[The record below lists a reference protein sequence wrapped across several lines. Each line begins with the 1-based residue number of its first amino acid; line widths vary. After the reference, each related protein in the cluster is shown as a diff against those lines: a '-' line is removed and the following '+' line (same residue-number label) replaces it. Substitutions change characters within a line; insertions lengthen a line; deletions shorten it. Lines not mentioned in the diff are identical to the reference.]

1 MIERK
6 DQLVE
11 NTWDIS
17 LLAKNAE
24 EWDKEL
30 EQAKAKFPEVEN
42 LKGTLGKSSDSL
54 YNALCTIRDLLIQL
68 EKLGSW
74 AFLNYSA
81 DSMNADVQRRAGIFS
96 AVESELG
103 EKMSFFDPELL
114 EIEDEKIEEYLK
126 EDRYEEFRVYIRKA
140 RRFKD
145 HILSEKEERLL
156 SLYAPVQNTHQE
168 TFQDL
173 NNIDLSFGEINGESL
188 SHGNYSKYMH
198 SDDEGLRER
207 AYRQYYKEFNDHR
220 HTIARSYSGS
230 IKNDIFISKA
240 RGYASS
246 LEKALFPDNMPKS
259 VYTSLIESIHE
270 AFPHLHRYY
279 KLRAKLLGKDK
290 LKHWDVYVP
299 MVKSVKSKHT
309 YDEAVAL
316 INEAVK
322 PLGDEYRTTLVNG
335 LAKDRWVDR
344 YENKGKRSGAFS
356 AGCFTGNPYI
366 LVNFEE
372 EVLNSVYTLIH
383 EGGHSMH
390 SYYSS
395 RNNPFMCY
403 DYTIFEAEVAS
414 TFNEELLQDYLV
426 KNAKSPEEEAYL
438 IAKHLDDMVGT
449 LFRQTMFAEFEL
461 LVHEAAEKGIPTTID
476 FFKKTYRSLLEAYFG
491 DTLEFIEE
499 SDLEGLRI
507 PHFYRAFYCYKY
519 ATGLSASIA
528 LSQKVLNG
536 DEKDKQDYLSF
547 LKSGG
552 SVYPLESL
560 KKAGVDMSTPEP
572 VKAATAL
579 FARELDRLEELTK

>member
-246 LEKALFPDNMPKS
+246 LEKALFPDNMPRS

>member
-246 LEKALFPDNMPKS
+246 LEKALFPDNMPRS

-279 KLRAKLLGKDK
+279 KLRAKLLGKEK

-536 DEKDKQDYLSF
+536 NEKDKQDYLSF

>member
-6 DQLVE
+6 DQKIE

-17 LLAKNAE
+17 LLSPDAAS
-24 EWDKEL
+24 WDKEL
-30 EQAKAKFPEVEN
+30 EEAKGRFSELEA
-42 LKGTLGKSSDSL
+42 LKGTLSESSDSL
-54 YNALCTIRDLLIQL
+54 YSALCKIRDLTIQL

-81 DSMNADVQRRAGIFS
+81 DSMNPDVQRRAGIFS
-96 AVESELG
+96 AVEAELQ

-114 EIEDEKIEEYLK
+114 AIDEDKIQAWMA
-126 EDRYEEFRVYIRKA
+126 EDRFWEFRVYIKKA

-173 NNIDLSFGEINGESL
+173 NNIDLAFGEINGETL

-198 SDDEGLRER
+198 SDDPALREE
-207 AYRQYYKEFNDHR
+207 AYRKYYKAFNDHR

-230 IKNDIFISKA
+230 IKNDIFLSKA

-259 VYTSLIESIHE
+259 VYTSLIESVHK
-270 AFPHLHRYY
+270 AFPQLHRYY
-279 KLRAKLLGKDK
+279 KLRAKLLGKEK
-290 LKHWDVYVP
+290 LNHWDVYVP
-299 MVKSVKSKHT
+299 MVNAVKTKHT

-316 INEAVK
+316 ISEAVK
-322 PLGDEYRTTLVNG
+322 PLGEEYRETIVNG
-335 LAKDRWVDR
+335 LSKDRWVDR

-366 LVNFEE
+366 LMNYEE
-372 EVLNSVYTLIH
+372 EVLNSVFTLIH

-390 SYYSS
+390 SYYSA

-426 KNAKSPEEEAYL
+426 KNAKSDQEEAYL

-449 LFRQTMFAEFEL
+449 LFRQTMFAEFEM
-461 LVHEAAEKGIPTTID
+461 LVHDAAESGTPTTID
-476 FFKKTYRSLLEAYFG
+476 FFKKTYRGLLEAYFG

-528 LSQKVLNG
+528 LSQKVLSG
-536 DEKDKQDYLSF
+536 GEKDREDYLSF

-560 KKAGVDMSTPEP
+560 KKAGVDMSTPAP
-572 VKAATAL
+572 VDAAMEL
-579 FARELDRLEELTK
+579 FKKELDRLEELTE

>member
-17 LLAKNAE
+17 LLAANAE
-24 EWDKEL
+24 AWDKEV
-30 EQAKAKFPEVEN
+30 EEGKAKLGLIEA
-42 LKGTLGKSSDSL
+42 LKGTLSKDSDSL
-54 YNALCTIRDLLIQL
+54 YNALVTIRDLSIQF

-81 DSMNADVQRRAGIFS
+81 DSMNAEVQRRAGIFN
-96 AVESELG
+96 AIEAEVD
-103 EKMSFFDPELL
+103 EKMSFFNPELL
-114 EIEDEKIEEYLK
+114 SISDEDIEAWLS
-126 EDRYEEFRVYIRKA
+126 EDRFEEFRVYVRKA

-156 SLYAPVQNTHQE
+156 SLYSPVENTHQQ

-173 NNIDLSFGEINGESL
+173 NNIDLTFGEIDGETL
-188 SHGNYSKYMH
+188 THGNYSKYMH
-198 SDDEGLRER
+198 ADSDELRER
-207 AYRQYYKEFNDHR
+207 AYRQYYKAFNDHR
-220 HTIARSYSGS
+220 HTIARTYSGS

-240 RGYASS
+240 RGYNSCI
-246 LEKALFPDNMPKS
+246 EKALFPDNMPKS
-259 VYTSLIESIHE
+259 VYTSLIESVHE

-299 MVKSVKSKHT
+299 MISSVKSRHT

-335 LAKDRWVDR
+335 LSKDRWVDR

-356 AGCFTGNPYI
+356 AGCYTGNPYI
-366 LVNFEE
+366 LVNFQE

-395 RNNPFMCY
+395 HNNPFMCY

-426 KNAKSPEEEAYL
+426 KNAKSAEEEAYL

-461 LVHEAAEKGIPTTID
+461 LVHEAAENGIPTTID
-476 FFKKTYRSLLEAYFG
+476 FFKKTYRGLLEAYFG

-536 DEKDKQDYLSF
+536 DEKDKEDYLSF

-560 KKAGVDMSTPEP
+560 KKAGVDMSTPAP
-572 VKAATAL
+572 VKAAMEL
-579 FARELDRLEELTK
+579 FAKELDRLEELTK

>member
-145 HILSEKEERLL
+145 HILSEKEEKLL

-279 KLRAKLLGKDK
+279 KLRAKLLGKEK

>member
-290 LKHWDVYVP
+290 LKHWDLYVP

>member
-17 LLAKNAE
+17 LLSENAE
-24 EWDKEL
+24 AWDKEL
-30 EQAKAKFPEVEN
+30 EEAKGKFSAIEN
-42 LKGTLGKSSDSL
+42 LKGTLGISSDSL
-54 YNALCTIRDLLIQL
+54 YNALCTYRDLSIQL

-96 AVESELG
+96 AVEAELV

-114 EIEDEKIEEYLK
+114 SIEDEKIASWLK
-126 EDRYEEFRVYIRKA
+126 EDRFEEFRVYINKA

-145 HILSEKEERLL
+145 HVLSEKEERLL

-173 NNIDLSFGEINGESL
+173 NNIDLSFGEINGETL
-188 SHGNYSKYMH
+188 SHGNFAKYLH
-198 SDDEGLRER
+198 SEDPALREE
-207 AYRQYYKEFNDHR
+207 AYRKYYKAFNDHR
-220 HTIARSYSGS
+220 HTIARSYAGS

-240 RGYASS
+240 RNYSSS
-246 LEKALFPDNMPKS
+246 LDKALFPDNMPKS
-259 VYTSLIESIHE
+259 VYTSLIESVHD

-279 KLRAKLLGKDK
+279 KLRAKLLGKEK
-290 LKHWDVYVP
+290 LNHWDVYVP
-299 MVKSVKSKHT
+299 MVKAVKSKHT

-335 LAKDRWVDR
+335 LSKDRWVDR

-366 LVNFEE
+366 LVNFQE

-395 RNNPFMCY
+395 RNNPYMCY

-426 KNAKSPEEEAYL
+426 KNAQSKEEEAYL

-449 LFRQTMFAEFEL
+449 LFRQTMFAEFEM
-461 LVHEAAEKGIPTTID
+461 LVHEAAESGTPTTID
-476 FFKKTYRSLLEAYFG
+476 FFKKTYRGLLEAYFG

-528 LSQKVLNG
+528 LSQKVLEG
-536 DEKDKQDYLSF
+536 GEKEKEDYLSF

-572 VKAATAL
+572 VRAATAL
-579 FARELDRLEELTK
+579 FAKELDRLEELTK